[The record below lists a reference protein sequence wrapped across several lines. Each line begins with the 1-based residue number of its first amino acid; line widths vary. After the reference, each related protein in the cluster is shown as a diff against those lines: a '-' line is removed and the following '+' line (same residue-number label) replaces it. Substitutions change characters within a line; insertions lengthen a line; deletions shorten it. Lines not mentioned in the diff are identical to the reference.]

1 MRTRSEEHTSE
12 LQSRGQLVCRLLLEK
27 KQKLTF
33 KRQASTR
40 DLHTIPTRRSSDLDF
55 DDEYKR
61 ISEEI
66 NELKK
71 AKLRL
76 AQEKKQAESF
86 GEQLNEMES
95 TLKTVRSDVREF
107 DEY

>member
-1 MRTRSEEHTSE
+1 MLYLIEENA
-12 LQSRGQLVCRLLLEK
+12 
-27 KQKLTF
+27 KQGAL
-33 KRQASTR
+33 AE
-40 DLHTIPTRRSSDLDF
+40 DF

-95 TLKTVRSDVREF
+95 TLKTVRPDVREF
-107 DEY
+107 DEDLARRLIKTIKVNKGERLEIQFESGIVMDQMVDYYD

>member
-1 MRTRSEEHTSE
+1 MLSLIEENA
-12 LQSRGQLVCRLLLEK
+12 
-27 KQKLTF
+27 KQG
-33 KRQASTR
+33 AVAE
-40 DLHTIPTRRSSDLDF
+40 DF

-71 AKLRL
+71 AKISLY
-76 AQEKKQAESF
+76 KKRRAENY

-95 TLKTVRSDVREF
+95 TLKTVRPDVREF
-107 DEY
+107 DEDLVRRLIQTIKVNKGEKLEIQFESGIVMDRMVDYYD

>member
-1 MRTRSEEHTSE
+1 MTSINSVAE
-12 LQSRGQLVCRLLLEK
+12 N
-27 KQKLTF
+27 
-33 KRQASTR
+33 
-40 DLHTIPTRRSSDLDF
+40 F

-76 AQEKKQAESF
+76 VQEEKQADRY
-86 GEQLNEMES
+86 EQRLMEMDS
-95 TLKTVRSDVREF
+95 TLKTVRPQVREF
-107 DEY
+107 DEDLVRRLIKSITVNKGERLEIPFESGIVMEQIVDYYD